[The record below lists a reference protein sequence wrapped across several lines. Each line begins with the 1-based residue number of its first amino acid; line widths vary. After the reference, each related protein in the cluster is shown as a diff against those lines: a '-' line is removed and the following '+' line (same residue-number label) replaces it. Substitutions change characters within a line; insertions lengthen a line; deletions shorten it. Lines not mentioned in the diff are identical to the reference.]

1 MAKMIKITLDESD
14 ASFSVDLTGFHG
26 KGCSDVIKAFADV
39 SQQTKEIHKPEFK
52 ETNLTLQLS
61 GR

>member
-1 MAKMIKITLDESD
+1 MAKIITIDLDPKD

-26 KGCSDVIKAFADV
+26 KGCEDVIKAFT
-39 SQQTKEIHKPEFK
+39 SIGETTKIIEKPEFK
-52 ETNLTLQLS
+52 DKTVNTVIA

>member
-1 MAKMIKITLDESD
+1 MKTIKITLDETD

-39 SQQTKEIHKPEFK
+39 SQQTKEVHKPEFK
-52 ETNLTLQLS
+52 ETNLTLS
-61 GR
+61 RTGR